1 MRKNWCSILKFVY
14 RQLDVLKSFKCFV
27 FFLCCL
33 SKVAFLTSFTAF
45 LELPLKWSWL
55 LIVFLSG
62 LTLFMMSGVI
72 ISDACCQDLS
82 PAMCGLFYQDKN
94 AHHHTVALAYH
105 WLTRTRKHSALRY
118 NIDKTLLDYLINQLS
133 MILYSKYGWSSFMAL
148 NFSVKIQRQLPLNLK
163 SIFVLDVSKIIN
175 LSASE
180 DVFRPKETQLTKSP
194 SVYYRWEKTFLISCL
209 YHLKYK

>member
-45 LELPLKWSWL
+45 LELPLKWGWL

-72 ISDACCQDLS
+72 ISDACFQDLS

-94 AHHHTVALAYH
+94 AHHHTGALAYH

-118 NIDKTLLDYLINQLS
+118 NIRTKHCWITKLINWAWFYIQNMDDRRS
-133 MILYSKYGWSSFMAL
+133 SLYRL
-148 NFSVKIQRQLPLNLK
+148 
-163 SIFVLDVSKIIN
+163 
-175 LSASE
+175 
-180 DVFRPKETQLTKSP
+180 
-194 SVYYRWEKTFLISCL
+194 
-209 YHLKYK
+209 

>member
-14 RQLDVLKSFKCFV
+14 RQLDLLKSFKCFV

-33 SKVAFLTSFTAF
+33 SKVAFLTSSTAF
-45 LELPLKWSWL
+45 LEQPLKWGWL

-62 LTLFMMSGVI
+62 LTLFIMSGVI
-72 ISDACCQDLS
+72 ISDACFQDLR
-82 PAMCGLFYQDKN
+82 PAMCGLFYQNKN

-175 LSASE
+175 LSASA